1 MSEDSESESGN
12 LDIILKTLQ
21 SKNYT
26 VKCFKVIS
34 TDYGLPTRRVRLYL
48 GGFSNRKQPNASFA
62 LVEQLLCLCKLK
74 HQPPDSWISCSD
86 EPTELQSFG
95 SWLLA
100 SKVWVTVL
108 EKYQCT
114 ILYQFWTELLVA
126 SPYKKL
132 IKNGFSTTAGCMIPF
147 NLCCELTWC
156 FAHWIC
162 FSEFRFSSNS
172 VAPDVRT
179 VG

>member
-1 MSEDSESESGN
+1 MTFKSCVHAIDFWHPDAFILENVDMSEDSESESGN

-95 SWLLA
+95 S
-100 SKVWVTVL
+100 
-108 EKYQCT
+108 
-114 ILYQFWTELLVA
+114 
-126 SPYKKL
+126 
-132 IKNGFSTTAGCMIPF
+132 
-147 NLCCELTWC
+147 
-156 FAHWIC
+156 
-162 FSEFRFSSNS
+162 
-172 VAPDVRT
+172 
-179 VG
+179 